1 METAVA
7 DCIDIHRV
15 VKDFLCT
22 DDVDL
27 LATKESELQCLVD
40 KLTIMLMPW
49 VTNKSKFIVLER

>member
-15 VKDFLCT
+15 VKNVLCT

-27 LATKESELQCLVD
+27 LATKESELQCLAD
-40 KLTIMLMPW
+40 KLTITLMPW